1 MYAALL
7 REYGEPLAL
16 RDVPDPDP
24 DRDGVVVRVEACG
37 VCRSDWHAWKGHGE
51 WADDRVPRGQVL
63 GHEPAGEVVAVGEA
77 VERFTPGDRVV
88 VPFSL
93 GDGTC
98 AYCRQG
104 YGNVCSDGRAI
115 GFESDTPGAFA
126 EQVAV
131 PNADYNLVERPS
143 WLSARDAAALGCRY
157 MTAYHALAER
167 AELAAGESLAV
178 HGCGGVGLSA
188 VQIGRALGAHVV
200 AVDVDADALDR
211 AAALGA
217 DELVSPR
224 SVADGGS
231 VSDGTD
237 DGTDADANDADVDAN
252 TDDIDV
258 DVSTSVPDRI
268 RELTDGGVDIS
279 VDALGIA
286 ETCRNSVRSVRPR
299 GTHVQIG
306 LTTDAER
313 GEVSLPTDWMT
324 RWEVSFVG
332 SRGMPPTNYDAL
344 FDLIATTGIDPG
356 ELVSRELALS
366 EVSDRLAA
374 MDGYGVDGI
383 EVVTEFD

>member
-1 MYAALL
+1 MYAAVL
-7 REYGEPLAL
+7 REYGEPLTV
-16 RDVPDPDP
+16 RNVPDPEP

-51 WADDRVPRGQVL
+51 WANDRVPLGQVL
-63 GHEPAGEVVAVGEA
+63 GHEPAGEVVTVGEA
-77 VERFTPGDRVV
+77 VERFGPGDRVV

-98 AYCRQG
+98 EYCQQG
-104 YGNVCSDGRAI
+104 YGNMCSNGRAL
-115 GFESDTPGAFA
+115 GFEPDTPGAFA
-126 EQVAV
+126 ELVAV
-131 PNADYNLVERPS
+131 PNADYNLVERPR

-167 AELAAGESLAV
+167 AELAAGETLAV

-188 VQIGRALGAHVV
+188 VQIGSALGARVV
-200 AVDVDADALDR
+200 AVDVDADALER

-224 SVADGGS
+224 SVDDGDP
-231 VSDGTD
+231 VSDDT
-237 DGTDADANDADVDAN
+237 ADADVDAN
-252 TDDIDV
+252 ANTDDANANDIDV

-268 RELTDGGVDIS
+268 RELTDGGVDVS

-286 ETCRNSVRSVRPR
+286 ETCRNSVCSVRPR

-306 LTTDAER
+306 LTTDSER
-313 GEVSLPTDWMT
+313 GEVPLPTDRMT

-344 FDLIATTGIDPG
+344 FDLIETTGIDPG
-356 ELVSRELALS
+356 ELVTRELALS

-383 EVVTEFD
+383 EVVTEFG

>member
-1 MYAALL
+1 MNAAVL

-16 RDVPDPDP
+16 REVPDPEP

-51 WADDRVPRGQVL
+51 WADDRVSRGQIL
-63 GHEPAGEVVAVGEA
+63 GHEPAGEVVAVGDG
-77 VERFTPGDRVV
+77 VERFASGDRVV

-98 AYCRQG
+98 RYCQQG
-104 YGNVCSDGRAI
+104 HGNVCSDGRAL
-115 GFESDTPGAFA
+115 GFESDAPGAFA
-126 EQVAV
+126 ERVAV

-167 AELAAGESLAV
+167 AGLTAGADLAV

-188 VQIGRALGAHVV
+188 VQLGSALGARVV
-200 AVDVDADALDR
+200 AVDVDDDALDW
-211 AAALGA
+211 AASLGV
-217 DELVSPR
+217 DERINPQSMEAH
-224 SVADGGS
+224 SATGGE
-231 VSDGTD
+231 
-237 DGTDADANDADVDAN
+237 NDA
-252 TDDIDV
+252 
-258 DVSTSVPDRI
+258 SVPDRI
-268 RELTDGGVDIS
+268 RELTDGGVDVS

-286 ETCRNSVRSVRPR
+286 ETCRNSVCSVRPR
-299 GTHVQIG
+299 GTHVQVG
-306 LTTDAER
+306 LTTEAER
-313 GEVSLPTDWMT
+313 GEVSLPTDRMT

-344 FDLIATTGIDPG
+344 FDLIETTGLDPG
-356 ELVSRELALS
+356 ALVSRELALS

-374 MDGYGVDGI
+374 MDTYGVEGI
-383 EVVTEFD
+383 EVVTEFN